1 MIKFEFD
8 YDMGA
13 WLPNKNKLKWTGSF
27 WDVQEKAGRPYHE
40 VELAKIHFRR
50 IATNYE
56 TLTANQRIDG
66 ERAARYLACM
76 HRDALSPAMIK
87 IVEEIEGRFEQSGS
101 ISGKELGILRRCY
114 WQGNKWWQDDWKFPE
129 EPYLAKGERPG
140 QANYGKS
147 EQPEPGMTNRKTERT
162 QNYLT
167 NMRRSA
173 LNQDARCVVQSIE
186 DQFRR
191 DGVLTQKQVD
201 CLYACCRYSNGNG
214 PPPDLNPWKRNFQA
228 VQG

>member
-1 MIKFEFD
+1 MTNFVFEFETGTWPP
-8 YDMGA
+8 YQ
-13 WLPNKNKLKWTGSF
+13 NKIDWKGSF
-27 WDVQEKAGRPYHE
+27 WDVIEKAGRPYLE
-40 VELAKIHFRR
+40 VELAKIHFRH

-56 TLTANQRIDG
+56 TLTPDQRIDG

-76 HRDALSPAMIK
+76 HRNELSQAMIK

-101 ISGKELGILRRCY
+101 ISGQELGVLRRCY
-114 WQGNKWWQDDWKFPE
+114 WQGNKWWKDDWKFPE

-140 QANYGKS
+140 PANYGKS
-147 EQPEPGMTNRKTERT
+147 EQPRMKNQATERA
-162 QNYLT
+162 QSWLI

-173 LNQDARCVVQSIE
+173 LNEEARNVIQGIE

-191 DGVLTQKQVD
+191 DGFLTQPQVD
-201 CLYACCRYSNGNG
+201 ALYGCCRFSNGQG
-214 PPPDLNPWKRNFQA
+214 PLPDLNSWKRNFQA

>member
-1 MIKFEFD
+1 MTNFIFE
-8 YDMGA
+8 YETGT
-13 WLPNKNKLKWTGSF
+13 WPPYKNKINWKGSF
-27 WDVQEKAGRPYHE
+27 WDVIEKAGRPYLE

-56 TLTANQRIDG
+56 TLTPDQRIDG

-76 HRDALSPAMIK
+76 HRDGLSPAMLA

-101 ISGKELGILRRCY
+101 ISGKELGIVRRCY
-114 WQGNKWWQDDWKFPE
+114 WQGNNWKDDWKFPE

-140 QANYGKS
+140 PANYGKN
-147 EQPEPGMTNRKTERT
+147 EQPGMKNQATERT
-162 QNYLT
+162 QSWLT

-173 LNQDARCVVQSIE
+173 LNEEARNFVQSIE
-186 DQFRR
+186 EQFQR
-191 DGVLTQKQVD
+191 DGFLTPPQLES
-201 CLYACCRYSNGNG
+201 LYECCRYSTGNG
-214 PPPDLNPWKRNFQA
+214 PPPDLNAWKLNFQA

>member
-1 MIKFEFD
+1 MNKFEFD
-8 YDMGA
+8 YDLGV
-13 WLPNKNKLKWTGSF
+13 WLPNKNKLGWKGSF
-27 WDVQEKAGRPYHE
+27 WDVIEKAGRPYLE
-40 VELAKIHFRR
+40 VELAKIHFRC

-56 TLTANQRIDG
+56 TITPDQRIDG

-76 HRDALSPAMIK
+76 HRDALSQTIIK
-87 IVEEIEGRFEQSGS
+87 VVEEIEDRFERSGA
-101 ISGKELGILRRCY
+101 ISGKELGIVRRCY
-114 WQGNKWWQDDWKFPE
+114 WQGNNWKDDWKYPE

-140 QANYGKS
+140 PANYGKS
-147 EQPEPGMTNRKTERT
+147 EQPGMKDRPTEYT

-173 LNQDARCVVQSIE
+173 LNEDVRCVVQSIE

-191 DGVLTQKQVD
+191 DGFLTKAQVD
-201 CLYACCRYSNGNG
+201 ALYACCRFSNGKG
-214 PPPDLNPWKRNFQA
+214 PPPDPNSWKRNFRA